1 MADDPTG
8 PTLDDEG
15 VPDLEGPLPGK
26 ERTGDPQ
33 EGVAPPGY
41 RPGASTDWG
50 TVPSEERAGEPLDR
64 RLQRERPDV
73 PSGEDPLTGHVLVGD
88 DLYADEEKDLV
99 AAAFATDADVG
110 RSAEEAAIHVVDDE
124 SV

>member
-50 TVPSEERAGEPLDR
+50 AVPSEERAGEPLDR

-73 PSGEDPLTGHVLVGD
+73 PPDEDSPPGPVLVGD
-88 DLYADEEKDLV
+88 DLYADDEKDLV
-99 AAAFATDADVG
+99 ASAFTADAGVG
-110 RSAEEAAIHVVDDE
+110 QSAEEAAVHVVDDE
-124 SV
+124 SG